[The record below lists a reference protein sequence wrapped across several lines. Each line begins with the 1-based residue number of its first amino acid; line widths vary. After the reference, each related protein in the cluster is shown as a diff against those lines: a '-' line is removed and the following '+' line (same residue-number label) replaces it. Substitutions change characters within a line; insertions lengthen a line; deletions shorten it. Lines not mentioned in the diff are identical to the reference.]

1 MCGTILTDFCID
13 DNFVIDPT
21 AWVAPS
27 ALLLGRVRVGAR
39 SSIWF
44 NSLLRGDC
52 DAIVIGADCNLQD
65 GSVIHNMQGY
75 PVILGDRVSFGHGVL
90 AHGCTI
96 ESDVLV
102 GIRASILN
110 GATIGH
116 HSLIA
121 AGALVPENAQIP
133 PYSLVMGMPGKVVKR
148 VSSEHER
155 LIQETAEHY
164 VTYAQAYQQR
174 FPSAY
179 RTSPVN
185 ESPARYV

>member
-1 MCGTILTDFCID
+1 MTDFCID
-13 DNFVIDPT
+13 DNFFIDPT
-21 AWVAPS
+21 AWIAPS
-27 ALLLGRVRVGAR
+27 ALLLGRVRIGAR
-39 SSIWF
+39 SSVWF
-44 NSLLRGDC
+44 QSLLRGDC
-52 DAIVIGADCNLQD
+52 DEIVIGADCNLQD

-102 GIRASILN
+102 GIRATILN

-121 AGALVPENAQIP
+121 AGTLVPENAIIP

-155 LIQETAEHY
+155 LIQETASHY
-164 VTYAQAYQQR
+164 VAYAQTYAQR
-174 FPSAY
+174 FPNTY
-179 RTSPVN
+179 RTSSVN